1 MGKTEEWH
9 SGGALRSDLF
19 VRLLFV
25 LGGSFTGVHCV
36 IKWVTKNVKKS
47 KSNKNLILGP
57 MMIVVLYQKSI
68 YKMKGNLDKW
78 TCDSS

>member
-1 MGKTEEWH
+1 M
-9 SGGALRSDLF
+9 
-19 VRLLFV
+19 FV
-25 LGGSFTGVHCV
+25 LGGSFPGVHYV

-47 KSNKNLILGP
+47 KSNKENLILGP
-57 MMIVVLYQKSI
+57 MMIVLIYQKSI